1 MKRFASERV
10 AGLMERLGL
19 DDDVAIESR
28 LVSRTIESAQT
39 RVEGYNFDIRKRVVE
54 FDDVINKQRET
65 IYAERDKVLRN
76 EDLTETV
83 DAFLG
88 EEMDALLATYCAAE
102 IPDDW
107 NMDGLAAALH
117 AMGLE
122 GPGTSEDEL
131 WEIGGRAAL
140 SGHLRDLADA
150 KLEEKSAEVGA
161 EDWQMIERLVL
172 LRTIDSL
179 WVEHLTELDDMRR
192 GIGLRG
198 YAQQD
203 PLNEF
208 KKEAFNLYDQLGELI
223 RHQVATTIFR
233 VSVVRQPAAPTPD
246 EAQLAASLAAGAASI
261 RATGAPAAGS
271 AAGGG
276 PQTAVATQPSVSGPA
291 PASATFSGGGS
302 STTSARPSAP
312 SPALAAAARNLPAA
326 PVLRSMQE
334 RLGDQARTDAAKG
347 ANPAAAK
354 LGRNDPCYCGS
365 GLKFKKCH
373 GR

>member
-1 MKRFASERV
+1 
-10 AGLMERLGL
+10 ME
-19 DDDVAIESR
+19 
-28 LVSRTIESAQT
+28 
-39 RVEGYNFDIRKRVVE
+39 
-54 FDDVINKQRET
+54 
-65 IYAERDKVLRN
+65 
-76 EDLTETV
+76 
-83 DAFLG
+83 
-88 EEMDALLATYCAAE
+88 
-102 IPDDW
+102 
-107 NMDGLAAALH
+107 GLAAALH

-131 WEIGGRAAL
+131 WEIGGLAAL

-150 KLEEKSAEVGA
+150 KLEEKAAEVGA

-246 EAQLAASLAAGAASI
+246 EGQLAASLAAGAAAI
-261 RATGAPAAGS
+261 RATGARAAGS
-271 AAGGG
+271 RAGSG
-276 PQTAVATQPSVSGPA
+276 PQTAVAMRPGLSGSA
-291 PASATFSGGGS
+291 PASATFSGGGN
-302 STTSARPSAP
+302 STTSARPPAP
-312 SPALAAAARNLPAA
+312 SPAVAAAARNLPAA

-347 ANPAAAK
+347 ANPAAVK